1 MIQNLTTDQR
11 KKIAAQKLTMVV
23 NPYEAIVILE
33 LRKHVFADVVVSIMD
48 SVPFRCKQT
57 ISTMMEQSEQF
68 EEIIAKAIKES
79 GKDKN
84 GQL

>member
-11 KKIAAQKLTMVV
+11 KKIAAQRLTMVV

-68 EEIIAKAIKES
+68 EEIIARAIKES
-79 GKDKN
+79 GKDKK
-84 GQL
+84 G